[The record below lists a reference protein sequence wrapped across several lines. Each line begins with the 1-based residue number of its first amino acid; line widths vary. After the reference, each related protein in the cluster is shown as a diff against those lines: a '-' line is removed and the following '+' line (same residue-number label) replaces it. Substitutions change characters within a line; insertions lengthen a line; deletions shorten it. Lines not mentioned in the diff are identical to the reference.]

1 MHAPPSVPAGTEPA
15 GGDMTQLLHA
25 WRGGSSEAFAHIV
38 QSLHGEFLR
47 MAGAR
52 LRGHDA
58 HSLSRGDVVNEALMR
73 LMAARTDWANR
84 EHFFATVS
92 LTMRSVLR
100 EHARA
105 RMADKRHG
113 GDRVTITFDAGGPGE
128 ASMAADLLT
137 LDALFDQLRALDPR
151 AGQVLELT
159 YFSGLS
165 REQIAEVL
173 SVSVATVDRELRFG
187 RAWLRDALGR
197 DLEA

>member
-1 MHAPPSVPAGTEPA
+1 MNDSAPPPASTA
-15 GGDMTQLLHA
+15 TAAGDMTQLLQA
-25 WRGGSSEAFAHIV
+25 WRGGSADAFVHIV

-84 EHFFATVS
+84 AHFFATVS

-105 RMADKRHG
+105 RLAGKRQG
-113 GDRVTITFDAGGPGE
+113 GERVTLTFDAGGPGE

-159 YFSGLS
+159 YFSGLT
-165 REQIAEVL
+165 REQVAEVL
-173 SVSVATVDRELRFG
+173 AVSVATVDRELRFA
-187 RAWLRDALGR
+187 RAWLKDALGR